1 MSSSHTPGLKPAEN
15 SNPKDTCI
23 PRVTAALST
32 IAKTRKP
39 PKCPS
44 TNESINKSYSIQIPL
59 YIPLRYY
66 SGLKD
71 DDMTAFAVM

>member
-44 TNESINKSYSIQIPL
+44 TNESINKRYSIQISL

-66 SGLKD
+66 SDLKD
-71 DDMTAFAVM
+71 NDITAFAVM